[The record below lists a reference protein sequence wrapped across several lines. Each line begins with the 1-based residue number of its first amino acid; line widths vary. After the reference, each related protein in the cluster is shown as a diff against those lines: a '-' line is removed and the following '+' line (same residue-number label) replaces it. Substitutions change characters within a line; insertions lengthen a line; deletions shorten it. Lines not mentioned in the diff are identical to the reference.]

1 MAGAVGSVVTDVILV
16 ISMLIGLVRSPHSS
30 TTGLWRLLYQ
40 QVVIYLYSLLTTDAL
55 PVLHLVGLGDDCG
68 CSTYGVSISVTL
80 Q

>member
-1 MAGAVGSVVTDVILV
+1 MASAVGSLVTDVILV

-40 QVVIYLYSLLTTDAL
+40 QVVIYLSSVLTTDA
-55 PVLHLVGLGDDCG
+55 PQVLHMVGLGDDRG

-80 Q
+80 